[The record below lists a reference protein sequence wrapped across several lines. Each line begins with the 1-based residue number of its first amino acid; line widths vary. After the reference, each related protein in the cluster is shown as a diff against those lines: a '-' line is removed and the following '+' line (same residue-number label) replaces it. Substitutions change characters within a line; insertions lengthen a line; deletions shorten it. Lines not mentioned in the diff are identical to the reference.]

1 MKGSTITETLKTY
14 YRLTKPERTL
24 TNTMTAVAGF
34 LFASR
39 WHIDWGLFAALF
51 AGVTLV
57 IASACVMNNLLD
69 RKLDKKMSRTRNRAL
84 PAGKVSPAAGLVLG
98 IVLGVAGFGILSLTN
113 PLTMAVIGVGYV
125 GYVAVYGWS
134 KRHTI
139 HSTLIGTIPGGASLV
154 AGYTAVTGQLDKAA
168 VILFVIML
176 AWQMAHFYA
185 IAVYRLKDYS
195 DAKLPVLP
203 VKKGVKAAKKQ
214 VLAYTLLF
222 LFAASL
228 LTWEDYT
235 GYVFLAAVLLISVV
249 WLKRIIEDVPT
260 DEQWGKGVFKASLS
274 VLVITSVLLA
284 LGPVLP

>member
-1 MKGSTITETLKTY
+1 
-14 YRLTKPERTL
+14 
-24 TNTMTAVAGF
+24 MTAVAGF

-69 RKLDKKMSRTRNRAL
+69 RQLDKRMSRTRNRAL
-84 PAGKVSPAAGLVLG
+84 PAGKVSPAGGLVLG
-98 IVLGVAGFGILSLTN
+98 VVLGVAGFGILSFTNALTV
-113 PLTMAVIGVGYV
+113 AIIAVGYV
-125 GYVAVYGWS
+125 GYVTAYGWS
-134 KRHTI
+134 KRHTTY
-139 HSTLIGTIPGGASLV
+139 STLIGTVPGGASLV
-154 AGYTAVTGQLDKAA
+154 AGYTAVTGQLDRATA
-168 VILFVIML
+168 ILFVIML
-176 AWQMAHFYA
+176 AWQMVHFYA

-195 DAKLPVLP
+195 AAKLPVLP
-203 VKKGVKAAKKQ
+203 VKRGVKATKRHSL
-214 VLAYTLLF
+214 VYTVLF

-228 LTWEDYT
+228 LTWEGYT
-235 GYVFLAAVLLISVV
+235 GYIFLAAVLLIGAV

-274 VLVITSVLLA
+274 VLVLTSVLLA